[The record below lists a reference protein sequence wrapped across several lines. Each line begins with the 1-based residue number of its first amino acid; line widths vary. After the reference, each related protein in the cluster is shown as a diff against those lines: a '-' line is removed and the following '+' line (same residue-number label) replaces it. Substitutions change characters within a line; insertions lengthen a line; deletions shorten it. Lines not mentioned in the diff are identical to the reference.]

1 MGTATSRRRGLAW
14 VVATV
19 LALSGVLLVV
29 RALGDSG
36 QTPPSPAPVAAAST
50 SPSPKANGGGHVA
63 PAAGTHK
70 QGAGRGGV
78 ADLVSGPAL
87 PQSVPLRVTIPRLGI
102 TSGLVR
108 LGLDS
113 GAMEVPSDP
122 AVAGWYA
129 LGPTPGQLGPAV
141 IAGHVTWNLEPAVF
155 YRLSELRAGDRVR
168 VASRDGRTRVFR
180 VDEVRRF
187 AKSRF
192 PTNAVFGTID
202 YAGLRL
208 ITCGGTYDSA
218 SHRYLDNVIAFA
230 RLVRVVDTAR

>member
-1 MGTATSRRRGLAW
+1 MGTATIHRRSIAW

-19 LALSGVLLVV
+19 LALSGVVLVG
-29 RALGDSG
+29 RALDDSR
-36 QTPPSPAPVAAAST
+36 QAAPPPAPVAAAST
-50 SPSPKANGGGHVA
+50 SPAPDANHGGHA
-63 PAAGTHK
+63 ASAAGTDK
-70 QGAGRGGV
+70 QRAGRGGV
-78 ADLVSGPAL
+78 ADLVSGPVL
-87 PQSVPLRVTIPRLGI
+87 PQSVPLRVTISRLGI
-102 TSGLVR
+102 ESGLVH
-108 LGLDS
+108 LGLDN

-155 YRLSELRAGDRVR
+155 YRLSELRTGDRVK

-180 VDEVRRF
+180 VDDVRRF

-192 PTNAVFGTID
+192 PTDAVFGTID

-208 ITCGGTYDSA
+208 ITCGGTYDSG
-218 SHRYLDNVIAFA
+218 SHRYLDNVVAFA